1 MNLAR
6 AALPAS
12 LVLATGNAG
21 KVREMRSILAAW
33 QVEVR
38 ALGEFTSE
46 VAAETAVTFVENA
59 ILKARFAAAKAGL
72 PAIADDSGLEVDALG
87 GAPGVRSAR
96 YAGTDADD
104 TANNLRL
111 LDALADV
118 PAAERTARYRCVM
131 VYLREAHDPSPLIVG
146 GHWEGLIAR
155 EPRGERGFGYD
166 PLFIV
171 DATGRR
177 AAELEPELKNRLS
190 HRGIALRGLI
200 AALTERTA

>member
-1 MNLAR
+1 VTPR
-6 AALPAS
+6 
-12 LVLATGNAG
+12 LVLATANPG
-21 KVREMRSILAAW
+21 KVRELAALLDGLGYRC
-33 QVEVR
+33 VSLADVGGVR
-38 ALGEFTSE
+38 LPPEGETSYADNALG
-46 VAAETAVTFVENA
+46 
-59 ILKARFAAAKAGL
+59 KARAASTAAGDV
-72 PAIADDSGLEVDALG
+72 AIGDDSGLEVDALG